1 MAQKIPK
8 DLWRFLE
15 IPGYSLGFSKNFGDS
30 QILQKNTLKQFGNT
44 EELRKIPKNQ
54 NTNFWKKA
62 SAHFLTSWLSGPPGP
77 GLSLRLRENRSLV
90 SAAGAPG
97 TYLPPLAIMII
108 EIILKHAVLTNMCS
122 LFWSVLFD
130 HLTHL
135 PSLQNEI
142 YNQLGSSRCI
152 DTNIITSEGQMF
164 REVALY
170 LYCICIDHHFTN
182 IYWYITEVFL

>member
-1 MAQKIPK
+1 M
-8 DLWRFLE
+8 LWFRFLD
-15 IPGYSLGFSKNFGDS
+15 IVWDS
-30 QILQKNTLKQFGNT
+30 RG
-44 EELRKIPKNQ
+44 
-54 NTNFWKKA
+54 
-62 SAHFLTSWLSGPPGP
+62 FLTIFGGFWGIIFKVQFRNTDEFQSPPHQKFQDPSPSYFEAEAHRADFSVSRLSGLP
-77 GLSLRLRENRSLV
+77 GLVSLRLRENRSLV
-90 SAAGAPG
+90 SAAGASG
-97 TYLPPLAIMII
+97 TNLPPLAIMII

-142 YNQLGSSRCI
+142 YNQLGSSWCI

-170 LYCICIDHHFTN
+170 LYCICIDQSPFHQLTR
-182 IYWYITEVFL
+182 YITEVFL